1 MGTVRA
7 VRCAAWWEGEAKAT
21 RRVVHMLAAIGGVFL
36 HLRKKLRLSA
46 LANFES
52 KI

>member
-1 MGTVRA
+1 MGSVGA

-21 RRVVHMLAAIGGVFL
+21 RAAIKGVFL
-36 HLRKKLRLSA
+36 HLRKKFWLSG

-52 KI
+52 KN